1 MIPSGISEDIY
12 VQFTPNDEY
21 KYFYDCIRIHCEGD
35 KILIPIHAYP
45 VINSKKDSLL
55 PSKIDMGMSCKVG
68 LSYTKTVDIESNC
81 PVSFEYEIRDLT
93 PHPDIKVSPVAGDI
107 MGN

>member
-1 MIPSGISEDIY
+1 
-12 VQFTPNDEY
+12 
-21 KYFYDCIRIHCEGD
+21 
-35 KILIPIHAYP
+35 
-45 VINSKKDSLL
+45 
-55 PSKIDMGMSCKVG
+55 MGMSCKVG